1 VTPPLLKRTSTTPDS
16 GPLRSNVTSTAVVV
30 TTAGRDTVPTGKVVS
45 AATATAGTAN
55 ATAVAHGVRMRLMRI
70 CFLDL
75 A

>member
-16 GPLRSNVTSTAVVV
+16 GSLRSNVTSTAAVV

-45 AATATAGTAN
+45 AATAGTAN
-55 ATAVAHGVRMRLMRI
+55 ATAVAHSVRMRLMRI

>member
-1 VTPPLLKRTSTTPDS
+1 M
-16 GPLRSNVTSTAVVV
+16 TSTAVVV

>member
-1 VTPPLLKRTSTTPDS
+1 
-16 GPLRSNVTSTAVVV
+16 VTSTAVVV

-45 AATATAGTAN
+45 AATAGTAN